1 MNKSFF
7 ITIFFLFYVSLSAND
22 GTFYTNGN
30 QLIPLI
36 KTDISI
42 KKEILT
48 LKKIRNQYIEVTVY
62 YEFYNPKDEKK
73 LTVGFEA
80 FSPMGDANR
89 KPINNHHPYIKDF
102 TVELNGSILKHDVA
116 IVPDSLY
123 FKSGKI
129 KSLDFAKYE
138 DFDDDHFYVYHF
150 EANFKKGINII
161 KHTYCYNLSGSVDYN
176 YDFEYILTT
185 ANRWANKQ
193 IDDFTLII
201 DAGELEEFS
210 INKTFFKSGN
220 EWLINGIG
228 KSHNTKADDNK
239 LGIEIDAE
247 KFYIQKGNIIYQKK
261 NFKIN
266 GDLFLSSKNYNFIQN
281 PNYIPFS
288 YFQDD
293 KINNPQTEFEKKC
306 LKNLPFA
313 RRGYVFQ
320 NQELNLF
327 FTKMKWYIPNPN
339 YEPIIENLTE
349 NEKKWIE
356 KWK

>member
-1 MNKSFF
+1 MNKTTF
-7 ITIFFLFYVSLSAND
+7 IILFFLLGISLSAND

-36 KTDISI
+36 ETDISI
-42 KKEILT
+42 RKEILT

-62 YEFYNPKDEKK
+62 YEFFNPKDEKK

-80 FSPMGDANR
+80 FSPMGDADR

-102 TVELNGSILKHDVA
+102 TVELNGTILKHDVA

-129 KSLDFAKYE
+129 KSLDFTKYN
-138 DFDDDHFYVYHF
+138 DFDDDFFYVYHF
-150 EANFKKGINII
+150 DANFKKGLNII
-161 KHTYCYNLSGSVDYN
+161 KHTYSYNLSNSVVFN
-176 YDFEYILTT
+176 YDFQYILTT
-185 ANRWANKQ
+185 ANRWSNKQ
-193 IDDFTLII
+193 IDDFTLVI
-201 DAGELEEFS
+201 DAGELEDFS
-210 INKTFFKSGN
+210 INKTFFQSKN
-220 EWLINGIG
+220 EWIINGIG
-228 KSHNTKADDNK
+228 ISQEFKADLN
-239 LGIEIDAE
+239 LGIETDAVR
-247 KFYIQKGNIIYQKK
+247 FYIQRGNLIFQKK

-266 GDLFLSSKNYNFIQN
+266 GDLFLASQNYNFLQN
-281 PNYIPFS
+281 SKSLPFS
-288 YFQDD
+288 YFQDS

-313 RRGYVFQ
+313 RRGYIFQ
-320 NQELNLF
+320 NQELNF
-327 FTKMKWYIPNPN
+327 YFKKMDWYIQNPN

-349 NEKKWIE
+349 IEKKWIE